1 MVRISEGRMGQRLQ
15 FAPLPPLM
23 TPQEILADCLPI
35 LDPPNR
41 VSPTRAAERYVRVQ
55 VQGAWQNFDRDL
67 TPYMV
72 EPTDMTQSRRYKGVG
87 FVGPSQSGKTKML
100 ETVAFH
106 AVTSDQ
112 RPTLVVHMTKGDR
125 DKWVEEKLDPTIH
138 NSPELFDRMGKAR
151 EDSTFSRKR
160 FRGMRILIGYPTPTI
175 LSGGS
180 YGLVLLT
187 DVDHMPL
194 VLGGKDNPEGT
205 PIRMAL
211 RRIRSFM
218 SRGCVL
224 AESSPA
230 WPVLDPSWR
239 ASKDRPHEFP
249 PVAGGIVVF
258 YNEGTRGRWYW
269 ECTDCGGEY
278 EPRFDRLVYDESLD
292 PGEAGETAEM
302 ACPHCGVLMGH
313 RHKNEMNARALAG
326 KGGWRHEGRQPGQ
339 VVAMGDPDIRR
350 TEVVSYALNGAAAR
364 FSTWQE
370 QVAEYEN
377 ARRRAETLGDDAD
390 LATCHYTSI
399 GIPHRRLQAED
410 EDALGV
416 QFLRDHAQPAEKGVA
431 PSWTRFVTITVDV
444 QKGWF
449 PVQVTAWGEGG
460 RSQVVDRLDLTQP
473 PADAPNAKAD
483 EDGNRRR
490 LDPARYLEDWD
501 VLKPLADRVVPVA
514 GAGYGLRAISVAVDF
529 QGEPGVSDN
538 AEAFL
543 LARRR
548 EHQGHRWRLTR
559 GQGGWKVP
567 FRIRY
572 AAPDRASE
580 GKRARPIKLL
590 TMATDRLKDTLEAAL
605 RKAAGGSGA
614 MYLPSWMAENE
625 DQLGEYV
632 AEERLAK
639 GWDKKA
645 GQVRNEGTDLSVQA
659 RALAEHK
666 GMLNLDWDQPL
677 AWAIGGPQNTHA
689 VPLGDGDE
697 PDPRQA
703 EPAPPS
709 GPRQIN
715 FLKR

>member
-1 MVRISEGRMGQRLQ
+1 MVRISDGRIGQRLH
-15 FAPLPPLM
+15 FAPLPPLT
-23 TPQEILADCLPI
+23 TPQDILADCLPI
-35 LDPPNR
+35 LDPPSR
-41 VSPTRAAERYVRVQ
+41 VSPTAAAERHVRVQ
-55 VQGAWQNFDRDL
+55 VQGAWQSFDRSL

-72 EPTDMTQSRRYKGVG
+72 EPTDMTQSRLWKGVG

-106 AVTSDQ
+106 AVTCDQ
-112 RPTLVVHMTKGDR
+112 RPVLVVHMTKGDR
-125 DKWVEEKLDPTIH
+125 DKWVEEKLDPTLL
-138 NSPELFDRMGKAR
+138 NSPELYDRLGKAR

-160 FRGMRILIGYPTPTI
+160 FRGMRLTIGYPTPTI

-180 YGLVLLT
+180 YGMVLLT

-211 RRIRSFM
+211 RRIRSFL

-239 ASKDRPHEFP
+239 PSKDRPHELP

-269 ECTDCGGEY
+269 ECPDCGEEY

-292 PGEAGETAEM
+292 PGAAGERAEM
-302 ACPHCGVLMGH
+302 ACPHCGGLLGH
-313 RHKNEMNARALAG
+313 RHKNEMNARALGG
-326 KGGWRHEGRQPGQ
+326 KGGWRHEGRVAGEI
-339 VVAMGDPDIRR
+339 VAMGDAAIRR
-350 TEVVSYALNGAAAR
+350 TEVASYALNGVAAR
-364 FSTWQE
+364 FSTWSE
-370 QVAEYEN
+370 IVSEYEN

-399 GIPHRRLQAED
+399 GVPHCRLRKDD
-410 EDALGV
+410 EDALGL
-416 QFLRDHAQPAEKGVA
+416 QFLKDHAQPAIKGVA
-431 PSWTRFVTITVDV
+431 PDWTRFVTITVDV

-460 RSQVVDRLDLTQP
+460 RSQVVDRIDLTQP
-473 PADAPNAKAD
+473 PADAPNAAPDD
-483 EDGNRRR
+483 EGNRRR

-501 VLKPLADRVVPVA
+501 VLTPLADRVIPVA
-514 GAGYGLRAISVAVDF
+514 GTTYGLRAITVAVDF

-543 LARRR
+543 LGRRR
-548 EHQGHRWRLTR
+548 AHQGHRWRLTR
-559 GQGGWKVP
+559 GQGGWKLP
-567 FRIRY
+567 FRTRY
-572 AAPDRASE
+572 EAPDRASN

-605 RKAAGGSGA
+605 RKASGGAGA
-614 MYLPSWMAENE
+614 MYLPGWMAGNE

-632 AEERLAK
+632 AEERLEA
-639 GWDKKA
+639 GWEKKA
-645 GQVRNEGTDLSVQA
+645 GQVRNEGTDLWVQA

-666 GMLNLDWDQPL
+666 GMLTLDWERPL
-677 AWAIGGPQNTHA
+677 AWAIGGPQNTNA
-689 VPLGDGDE
+689 VPLGDGGE
-697 PDPRQA
+697 P
-703 EPAPPS
+703 EPARAAPKPAA
-709 GPRQIN
+709 PRKIN